1 MPAYESLN
9 KQLFHGTG
17 AMLGVGDVIEP
28 RTHNYLYDARVA
40 FATTNPDEATEYAYS
55 GMLSNESLLGAVY
68 EVEPVDPEEEPP
80 VLRTFKPEYATSK
93 KGFRIK
99 GVHKWVTRGD

>member
-1 MPAYESLN
+1 MSAYESLN

-17 AMLGVGDVIEP
+17 AMLGVGDIIEP
-28 RTHNYLYDARVA
+28 RTHNLLYNDKVA

-55 GMLSNESLLGAVY
+55 GMLGNRSLLGAVY
-68 EVEPVDPEEEPP
+68 EVEPVDPEEKGPE
-80 VLRTFKPEYATSK
+80 RIHRPEYAVSK
-93 KGFRIK
+93 TGFRVK